1 MHRCTILAAAFAAVF
16 TLPAAAASSA
26 ASSASDSL
34 TTSSGSVSTS
44 LRGSSGSS
52 TGNNVAEG
60 DYRIIEVAAAPQR
73 PGDLRLTLQLGESR
87 GESTE
92 GTVFLTLP
100 QVAIEKARLGQGDL
114 VTAKHRAYGVEFQDG
129 RSHEAFFLVLDDDWH
144 RELKTVPVP
153 G

>member
-1 MHRCTILAAAFAAVF
+1 M
-16 TLPAAAASSA
+16 
-26 ASSASDSL
+26 
-34 TTSSGSVSTS
+34 
-44 LRGSSGSS
+44 
-52 TGNNVAEG
+52 
-60 DYRIIEVAAAPQR
+60 
-73 PGDLRLTLQLGESR
+73 
-87 GESTE
+87 
-92 GTVFLTLP
+92 FLTLP